1 MSSALRAG
9 NLAAYQVARLQRR
22 LPSAPEMPT
31 RTATAKCGKM
41 DVEMTARSLTFG
53 VLTFQALAYAELRGD
68 AEFAEGIGL
77 DSVWL
82 ADQAVPDH
90 LPILE
95 AWTALAALAADT
107 SRIRLGTLITN
118 VAIRNP
124 MLLARQAL
132 TVDQISGGRLDVGI
146 GAGYYQDDHRWLGID
161 YLDAPG
167 RVQRLTEAAE
177 VLDRALR
184 GERVSYNGAYVQLD
198 DAPSL
203 LPVQLPRPPIWI
215 AVHGA
220 KSLRLAARLADGA
233 ACVGDEGVGLE
244 QTLPHFRD
252 RMKRLDEIC
261 AEQGRDPRSVRRC
274 YLAGF
279 AEEPVFSSPDS
290 AADFIGSF
298 AEAGA
303 TDFVFGLANQTQPAF
318 EASVTS
324 GQFATREKLE
334 KLVAEVLP
342 TVRS

>member
-1 MSSALRAG
+1 MSSSSLG
-9 NLAAYQVARLQRR
+9 TQ
-22 LPSAPEMPT
+22 PESEH
-31 RTATAKCGKM
+31 
-41 DVEMTARSLTFG
+41 VLTARSLAFG
-53 VLTFQALAYAELRGD
+53 VLTFQALAYAELRSD
-68 AEFAEGIGL
+68 AEFAERIGL
-77 DSVWL
+77 DTVWL
-82 ADQAVPDH
+82 ADQAVPDS
-90 LPILE
+90 LSILE

-107 SRIRLGTLITN
+107 SRIRIGTLITN

-167 RVQRLTEAAE
+167 RVQRLTEVAE

-184 GERVSYNGAYVQLD
+184 GERVTFNGAYVQLD

-220 KSLRLAARLADGA
+220 KSLRLAARLGDAA
-233 ACVGDEGVGLE
+233 ACVGDEGVGVD
-244 QTLPHFRD
+244 QSLPRFRE

-261 AEQGRDPRSVRRC
+261 VEQGRNPRALRRC

-279 AEEPVFSSPDS
+279 AEENIFSSPES

-298 AEAGA
+298 VEAGA
-303 TDFVFGLANQTQPAF
+303 TDFVFGVANQSQPFF
-318 EASVTS
+318 EAGVRS

-334 KLVAEVLP
+334 HLVMDVLP
-342 TVRS
+342 KFRS

>member
-1 MSSALRAG
+1 MLRRAMSSSPSGTQPEAG
-9 NLAAYQVARLQRR
+9 HAA
-22 LPSAPEMPT
+22 T
-31 RTATAKCGKM
+31 T
-41 DVEMTARSLTFG
+41 RSLAFG
-53 VLTFQALAYAELRGD
+53 VLTFQALAYVELRSD
-68 AEFAEGIGL
+68 AEFAEKIGL
-77 DSVWL
+77 DAVWL
-82 ADQAVPDH
+82 ADQAVPDR

-124 MLLARQAL
+124 MMLARQAL
-132 TVDQISGGRLDVGI
+132 TVDQISEGRLDVGI

-167 RVQRLTEAAE
+167 RVQRLTEVAE
-177 VLDRALR
+177 VLDRGLR
-184 GERVSYNGAYVQLD
+184 GERVTFNGAYVQLD

-203 LPVQLPRPPIWI
+203 VPVQLPRPPIWI

-220 KSLRLAARLADGA
+220 KSLQLAARLGDGA
-233 ACVGDEGVGLE
+233 ASVGDEGVGVDQSL
-244 QTLPHFRD
+244 TRFRE

-261 AEQGRDPRSVRRC
+261 VEQGKDPRGLRRC

-279 AEEPVFSSPDS
+279 ADEAVFSSTES

-303 TDFVFGLANQTQPAF
+303 TDFVFGLANHSQPAF
-318 EASVTS
+318 EAGVTS
-324 GQFATREKLE
+324 GQIATREKLE
-334 KLVAEVLP
+334 RVVADVVPKFRHETPQPL
-342 TVRS
+342 S